1 MNDDEI
7 FFLLDRQ
14 RQVEFPGIIEKLLL
28 DLRWGLHYFLNSVH
42 IVAGKRV
49 IQLVCFG

>member
-1 MNDDEI
+1 MDNDEI

-28 DLRWGLHYFLNSVH
+28 DL
-42 IVAGKRV
+42 
-49 IQLVCFG
+49 